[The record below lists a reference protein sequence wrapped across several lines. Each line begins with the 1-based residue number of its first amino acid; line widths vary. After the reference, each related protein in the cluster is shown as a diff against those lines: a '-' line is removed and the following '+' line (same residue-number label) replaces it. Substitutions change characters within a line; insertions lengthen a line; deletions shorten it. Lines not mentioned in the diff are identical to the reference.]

1 MQLGAPIRG
10 VPRFTRARMGKAA
23 SSLGVIA
30 LGVIAFAFVE
40 LSAPPRD
47 LQPAAAGRSRTLPYA
62 LAGHTGPPTPPSA
75 EGSRP
80 LLISPTAPTSAV
92 PIARGPQQATP
103 GPPVGKRRRWATAL
117 GDVRVDQTT
126 WLVGNGSRGS
136 VRDLLADMSCEHDE
150 LYNNKGC
157 QIRCTQQQGEVLPAG
172 GAWSEAELAQLV
184 RLGLG

>member
-1 MQLGAPIRG
+1 
-10 VPRFTRARMGKAA
+10 MGKAA

-30 LGVIAFAFVE
+30 LGVLAFAFVE

-47 LQPAAAGRSRTLPYA
+47 LQPAAAGRSRPLPYA
-62 LAGHTGPPTPPSA
+62 LAGHTGPQPPSGQPPPPA

-80 LLISPTAPTSAV
+80 LLVSPTAPTSAV
-92 PIARGPQQATP
+92 PTARGPQQATP

-126 WLVGNGSRGS
+126 WLVGNGSRGR
-136 VRDLLADMSCEHDE
+136 VRDVLADMSCEHDE

-184 RLGLG
+184 RLGLVGCGCG